1 MKLQARTFSQTKIF
15 RTLDWINSTLASCEL
30 QKCKVCIHLVNI
42 MKTPWALASAD
53 WIHFVKTSSTKA
65 WFIYHSLIP
74 ERWPIKITYQKLGKI
89 YMYYI
94 TKEEKTH
101 CHFLVASKT
110 PLTGNAWSRSFSHL
124 IKPLI
129 THEHQIWRSQW
140 MYKLRI
146 TWHFLFQR
154 SIVCKNFM
162 PNILKDFSSKH
173 SYGQFTFIMTCLKIL
188 RLK

>member
-1 MKLQARTFSQTKIF
+1 MKLQVWTFSQSKIF

-53 WIHFVKTSSTKA
+53 LIHFVKTSSTKA

-74 ERWPIKITYQKLGKI
+74 ERWPITITSQKLGKI

-101 CHFLVASKT
+101 WLSLPCCIKDTSDRKCMKQKFFLILSSH
-110 PLTGNAWSRSFSHL
+110 WSPINTRSEGVSGCTNLGLLGISCF
-124 IKPLI
+124 
-129 THEHQIWRSQW
+129 
-140 MYKLRI
+140 
-146 TWHFLFQR
+146 
-154 SIVCKNFM
+154 
-162 PNILKDFSSKH
+162 KDH
-173 SYGQFTFIMTCLKIL
+173 
-188 RLK
+188 

>member
-1 MKLQARTFSQTKIF
+1 MKLQAWTFSQSKIF

-53 WIHFVKTSSTKA
+53 LIHFVKTSSTKA

-74 ERWPIKITYQKLGKI
+74 ERWPITITSQKLGKI

-101 CHFLVASKT
+101 WLSLPCCIRHLWQEMHEAEVFLILSSH
-110 PLTGNAWSRSFSHL
+110 WSPINTRSEGVSGCTNLGLLGISCF
-124 IKPLI
+124 
-129 THEHQIWRSQW
+129 
-140 MYKLRI
+140 
-146 TWHFLFQR
+146 
-154 SIVCKNFM
+154 
-162 PNILKDFSSKH
+162 KD
-173 SYGQFTFIMTCLKIL
+173 Q
-188 RLK
+188 

>member
-1 MKLQARTFSQTKIF
+1 MKLQARTFSQSKIF

-53 WIHFVKTSSTKA
+53 LIHFVKTSSTKA

-74 ERWPIKITYQKLGKI
+74 ERWPITITSQKLGKI

-101 CHFLVASKT
+101 WLSLPCC
-110 PLTGNAWSRSFSHL
+110 
-124 IKPLI
+124 IKD
-129 THEHQIWRSQW
+129 TSNRKW
-140 MYKLRI
+140 MKQK
-146 TWHFLFQR
+146 F
-154 SIVCKNFM
+154 
-162 PNILKDFSSKH
+162 FSSYQATDH
-173 SYGQFTFIMTCLKIL
+173 P
-188 RLK
+188 

>member
-1 MKLQARTFSQTKIF
+1 MKLQVRTFSQSKIF

-53 WIHFVKTSSTKA
+53 LIHFVRTSSTKA

-74 ERWPIKITYQKLGKI
+74 ERWPITITSQKPGKI

-101 CHFLVASKT
+101 WLSLPCC
-110 PLTGNAWSRSFSHL
+110 
-124 IKPLI
+124 IKD
-129 THEHQIWRSQW
+129 TSNRKCMKQ
-140 MYKLRI
+140 K
-146 TWHFLFQR
+146 F
-154 SIVCKNFM
+154 
-162 PNILKDFSSKH
+162 FSSNQATDH
-173 SYGQFTFIMTCLKIL
+173 P
-188 RLK
+188 